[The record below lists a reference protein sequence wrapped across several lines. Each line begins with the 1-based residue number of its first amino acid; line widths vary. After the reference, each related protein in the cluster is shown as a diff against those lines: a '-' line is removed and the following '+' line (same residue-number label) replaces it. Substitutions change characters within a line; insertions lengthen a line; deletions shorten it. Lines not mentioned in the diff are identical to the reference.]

1 MSRKTHSVVVSFEL
15 SSLFVKISICDALSS
30 RNLFNM
36 MHAKWMCHA
45 LTQGVWSI
53 KTFIKYKKCY
63 CRYKFVTKKHKGSSV
78 KWWVHCDKI
87 KTVKSKVPA
96 STTHILKKFSNFCC
110 KIEIFVA
117 FHISFTSNITLVL
130 GFMISNKFYYYM
142 FKLLK

>member
-1 MSRKTHSVVVSFEL
+1 MKMSRKTHSGVVSFEL

-87 KTVKSKVPA
+87 KTVKSKVQA
-96 STTHILKKFSNFCC
+96 STRYFAKALNFFFVKLKFL
-110 KIEIFVA
+110 
-117 FHISFTSNITLVL
+117 FHFIYIPLLTSHWC
-130 GFMISNKFYYYM
+130 
-142 FKLLK
+142 

>member
-1 MSRKTHSVVVSFEL
+1 MKMSRKTHSVVVSFEL

-87 KTVKSKVPA
+87 KTVKSKVP
-96 STTHILKKFSNFCC
+96 SINYPIFWKNFQ
-110 KIEIFVA
+110 IFVVKLK
-117 FHISFTSNITLVL
+117 FLLHFIYLLLLTSHWC
-130 GFMISNKFYYYM
+130 
-142 FKLLK
+142 

>member
-1 MSRKTHSVVVSFEL
+1 MKMSRKTHSVVVSFEL
-15 SSLFVKISICDALSS
+15 SSLFVKMSICDALSS

-87 KTVKSKVPA
+87 KTVKSKVP
-96 STTHILKKFSNFCC
+96 SINYPIFWKNFQ
-110 KIEIFVA
+110 IFVVKLK
-117 FHISFTSNITLVL
+117 FLLHFIYLLLLTSHWC
-130 GFMISNKFYYYM
+130 
-142 FKLLK
+142 